1 MRALISTVA
10 VIAAAA
16 TWYLL
21 DVSDA
26 VAQQPVKPPSI
37 GKQMRSCCG
46 RRLDDPVSVARGVG
60 PIRADKWGF

>member
-16 TWYLL
+16 TRYLL

-26 VAQQPVKPPSI
+26 VAQQPVKPPSNH
-37 GKQMRSCCG
+37 SE
-46 RRLDDPVSVARGVG
+46 
-60 PIRADKWGF
+60 GFGMP